1 MIEEKVKINNRFSVE
16 IKLSYLARKKKR
28 ISEFAVN
35 TWIFIPNSLDINP
48 LNYDKKDFY
57 RDLKTHTRLFT
68 PVFLLRDIA
77 SAGNSPLRQLESAF
91 RHLASEP
98 TRTNQAQYE
107 HHIKMFQSILKSA
120 LRDETNHIIYQAR
133 PEDRNELVMSLLE
146 SLSKIAKAY
155 RSLRSVINVPTVG
168 QQLQNYYRF
177 GDEFMGNI
185 TEQHCFRL
193 LRLFSPPGVPVQG
206 ETALKIM
213 EFIEA
218 ETQYKEAAGYHIAS
232 EKSNDNNREMIHR
245 LGFLKKYIEDV
256 LFLFTTKKKDG
267 QITEQVYFS
276 IAAGI
281 SMVFATAIAFSFQ
294 QKYGNL
300 TMPFFVALVV
310 SYMLKDRIKELGR
323 YYFAHRLGRSYFDNK
338 TSISLN
344 DNIIG
349 WSKEAVDFI
358 AENKVPKDALKLRGR
373 SDILQANNRIHNEKI
388 ILYRKL
394 IRLNRKSLDRCGNYF
409 FAGIN
414 DIIRLNVASFVH
426 KMDNPEFY
434 LFVSQHDHRY
444 DIIDGEKVYFLNL
457 VMQLKSEEEE
467 RYHRYRITFNRNGI
481 FNLESFE
488 T

>member
-1 MIEEKVKINNRFSVE
+1 
-16 IKLSYLARKKKR
+16 
-28 ISEFAVN
+28 
-35 TWIFIPNSLDINP
+35 
-48 LNYDKKDFY
+48 
-57 RDLKTHTRLFT
+57 
-68 PVFLLRDIA
+68 
-77 SAGNSPLRQLESAF
+77 
-91 RHLASEP
+91 
-98 TRTNQAQYE
+98 
-107 HHIKMFQSILKSA
+107 
-120 LRDETNHIIYQAR
+120 
-133 PEDRNELVMSLLE
+133 
-146 SLSKIAKAY
+146 
-155 RSLRSVINVPTVG
+155 
-168 QQLQNYYRF
+168 
-177 GDEFMGNI
+177 
-185 TEQHCFRL
+185 
-193 LRLFSPPGVPVQG
+193 
-206 ETALKIM
+206 
-213 EFIEA
+213 
-218 ETQYKEAAGYHIAS
+218 
-232 EKSNDNNREMIHR
+232 
-245 LGFLKKYIEDV
+245 
-256 LFLFTTKKKDG
+256 
-267 QITEQVYFS
+267 
-276 IAAGI
+276 
-281 SMVFATAIAFSFQ
+281 MVFATAIAFSFQ